1 MKRNIFA
8 RNLEVIK
15 RRFKYIYE
23 KLDKLN
29 TANRIKENIEVRSEV
44 AKDSNIILKVNMGSK
59 EYYLSSKYKPVEEAK
74 KLVNAQD
81 LRREGINILF
91 GIGNIYLV
99 RELLNYIYED
109 GRLIIIEPYLDIFIK
124 IIELIDITDILEDE
138 RVIIWIF
145 DEDAETL
152 ENMLD
157 IYLDWTKTEK
167 TKFIL
172 SPNYDK
178 FSKEEST
185 IVLKIIRDLLVDNK
199 LTVNTI
205 LYFDKMWQEN
215 ILKNLRYLLESS
227 WINNFKDSFISLPA
241 VIVSAGPSLNKNI
254 HLLKQINDKAI
265 ILTGGRTLKILIEH
279 GVKPDFVVTIDGS
292 EKNYKLFENVDYS
305 DIPLL
310 YSPRTHYRILEQHK
324 GKFKIMINSDH
335 FTYNLF
341 MKYGIDTGFVGGGG
355 SVSCFAFDIATR
367 IFNCSPIIF
376 VGQDLAY
383 TNGLIHAIGAHDR
396 LNEIRIEGNP
406 NLLYVDGIMG
416 DKVVTD
422 YSLYNFLRWFERR
435 IIYDNSGRLY
445 INATEGGA
453 NIKGT
458 IPMKLSEV
466 IDSYFAQAT
475 SIEGKKKEELEKRFK
490 VVDNHTRI
498 GIIKELE
505 NISKDLSEI
514 LEKVNEA
521 LELNKRL
528 LMGYDKSIL
537 EKLESIDNFL
547 NDKFK
552 AGSLVDDLLLTISY
566 EVLNHEINYE
576 IPEKA
581 NVDVVEKG
589 EKLYKG
595 IKKAIEYSLP
605 ILQESLKEIKNKP
618 CY

>member
-1 MKRNIFA
+1 MEGNIFA
-8 RNLEVIK
+8 KNLEVIK

-29 TANRIKENIEVRSEV
+29 TANRIKENIKVISEV
-44 AKDSNIILKVNMGSK
+44 AKDSNIVLKVNIGSK
-59 EYYLSSKYKPVEEAK
+59 EYYLSSKYKPVEEAR

-81 LRREGINILF
+81 LKREGIKILF
-91 GIGNIYLV
+91 GIGNVYLIK
-99 RELLNYIYED
+99 ELLNYMHED
-109 GRLIIIEPYLDIFIK
+109 GKLVIIEPYLDIFIK
-124 IIELIDITDILEDE
+124 IIESIDITHILEDE
-138 RVIIWIF
+138 RVVIWIF
-145 DEDAETL
+145 DGDTESL
-152 ENMLD
+152 GNMLD
-157 IYLDWTKTEK
+157 MYLDWTKTEK

-185 IVLKIIRDLLVDNK
+185 IVLKVIRDLLVDNK

-205 LYFDKMWQEN
+205 LYFGKMWQEN

-241 VIVSAGPSLNKNI
+241 VIVSAGPSLNKNV

-265 ILTGGRTLKILIEH
+265 ILTGGRTLKILLEH
-279 GVKPDFVVTIDGS
+279 DVKPDFVVTIDGS

-324 GKFKIMINSDH
+324 GKFKIMLNSDR

-355 SVSCFAFDIATR
+355 SVSCFAFDIATK

-396 LNEIRIEGNP
+396 LNEISVEDNP
-406 NLLYVDGIMG
+406 NLLYVDGVMG

-422 YSLYNFLRWFERR
+422 YALYNFLRWFERR
-435 IIYDNSGRLY
+435 IMYDNSGRLY

-458 IPMKLSEV
+458 IPMRLSEV

-475 SIEGKKKEELEKRFK
+475 SIEEKKREEIEKKFK
-490 VVDNHTRI
+490 IVDDNTRVE
-498 GIIKELE
+498 IIKELE
-505 NISKDLSEI
+505 NINKDLSEI
-514 LEKVNEA
+514 LDKVNKA

-528 LMGYDKSIL
+528 LNGYDKSTL
-537 EKLESIDNFL
+537 EELESIDNFL
-547 NDKFK
+547 NEKFK
-552 AGSLVDDLLLTISY
+552 EGSLLDDFLLSISY

-581 NVDVVEKG
+581 NVDIVEKG

-605 ILQESLKEIKNKP
+605 ILQESLKEIKSRP